1 MRVALHRAVVVAL
14 ALSVAAC
21 GRGCRND
28 GPTGGGS
35 GAASASSASATGA
48 EARATPVS
56 LQGSAI
62 ALTPDESMLVI
73 ADEDH
78 EALFVV
84 PSSLSGSDRARVI
97 ALPGPPAQIVALD
110 GLVLATVR
118 TLPTD
123 DARVALDRIRG
134 PRPGALAAAP
144 APSGSDA
151 KASAPAA
158 SGASRTAS
166 RPDPV
171 ASALARKRGT
181 PVRPFD
187 PAVVRRSRG
196 GLLLFLRADPA
207 AGLVEVGRVVVA
219 PDAWGLAVTP
229 DFKRALV
236 TSAWSAEATLVDV
249 PGTKAI
255 ATVRT
260 SREPR
265 GVAIAPDGKVAYVSH
280 LVGAGL
286 TKLAI
291 MGDRLEASAVALPA
305 APARTPLG
313 VTLDA
318 SLGYALVFSPDAAS
332 LYVPRHALGA
342 EGVGAWWGAPT
353 VDVLDLSSGKPV
365 APFHRARSPG
375 ARVSTEHVRPAAD
388 WEASPGQAPA
398 VSNVLVQPRAAVYR
412 RSRDTLLVASEGW
425 DALAEVDALA
435 ADPAMAVTR
444 VHPLAP
450 AYDPFGGFPDQGGA
464 PTGVALTRDDAVAY
478 VYCRTTFDVVR
489 VDLDSGRLGRLHLA
503 DDGLPADAA
512 YGRRLYTN
520 ARNAAISGGLG
531 CAACHPEG
539 RDDGYV
545 WRESGEA
552 GDARFIGLQE
562 NAKLGNGFEARP
574 PPREVFPRQT
584 PMLAGRVR
592 ANGPFGWHA
601 ENADILDRLLAG
613 FQLHR
618 AAWDSSLADR
628 TTGEHVAK
636 IDYLADYLRS
646 GLVPPPTLAREP
658 SAIELH
664 GKAVFETP
672 RTGCTRCHVPG
683 TEYTDRSGTALRGL
697 PVRAGFDAEAVNT
710 FKTPSLWFV
719 GGTAPY
725 FHDGSARTLED
736 LVRTNG
742 DRMGDTRH
750 LTPEEQAA
758 LVAYLR
764 IL

>member
-1 MRVALHRAVVVAL
+1 MRAAIHRAVLVSL
-14 ALSVAAC
+14 TLSAAGC
-21 GRGCRND
+21 GRGCRQD
-28 GPTGGGS
+28 GPKGGDATSASAAG
-35 GAASASSASATGA
+35 ASASVA
-48 EARATPVS
+48 EARVAPVS
-56 LQGSAI
+56 LQGSAL
-62 ALTPDESMLVI
+62 ALTPDESTLVV

-84 PSSLSGSDRARVI
+84 PASLSGTDRARVV
-97 ALPGPPAQIVALD
+97 ALPGPPAQVVALD

-134 PRPGALAAAP
+134 PRPGALPP
-144 APSGSDA
+144 APPTSSA
-151 KASAPAA
+151 TASAPAT
-158 SGASRTAS
+158 SGSSRSAP

-187 PAVVRRSRG
+187 PSVVRRSRG
-196 GLLLFLRADPA
+196 GLLLILRPDPS
-207 AGLVEVGRVVVA
+207 AGLTEVGRVVVA
-219 PDAWGLAVTP
+219 PDAWGLALTP
-229 DFKRALV
+229 DGKRAIV

-249 PGTKAI
+249 PSAKAI
-255 ATVRT
+255 ATVKT
-260 SREPR
+260 NREPR
-265 GVAIAPDGKVAYVSH
+265 GVVVAPDGKTAFVSH
-280 LVGAGL
+280 LVGTAL

-291 MGDRLEASAVALPA
+291 AGDRLEASTVELPA

-313 VTLDA
+313 VTLEA
-318 SLGYALVFSPDAAS
+318 SLGYALVFSPDATS

-353 VDVLDLSSGKPV
+353 VDVLDLPSGKPV
-365 APFHRARSPG
+365 APFHAARSPR

-398 VSNVLVQPRAAVYR
+398 ASNVLVQPRAAVYR

-425 DALAEVDALA
+425 DTLTEVDALA

-444 VHPLAP
+444 VYQLAP

-464 PTGVALTRDDAVAY
+464 PTGIALTRNDAVAY

-489 VDLDSGRLGRLHLA
+489 VDLDSGPLTRLHLA

-520 ARNAAISGGLG
+520 ARNTAVSGGLG

-545 WRESGEA
+545 WREIGEA
-552 GDARFIGLQE
+552 ENARFIGLRQ
-562 NAKLGNGFEARP
+562 NARRPGLSEDRP
-574 PPREVFPRQT
+574 PKREVFPRQT

-613 FQLHR
+613 FRLHR
-618 AAWDSSLADR
+618 GVWDFAPADR
-628 TTGEHVAK
+628 STGEHVAK
-636 IDYLADYLRS
+636 VDYLADYVRS

-658 SAIELH
+658 NTVELR
-664 GKAVFETP
+664 GKEVFESS
-672 RTGCTRCHVPG
+672 RTGCTRCHVPR
-683 TEYTDRSGTALRGL
+683 TEFTDRTGTALRAL
-697 PVRAGFDAEAVNT
+697 PVRAGFDAEAAKT

-736 LVRTNG
+736 LLRTNG

-758 LVAYLR
+758 LAAYLK